1 MTQIIFLYIT
11 REFFFN
17 ILHTMNCFVT
27 YSKSCKHLSL
37 SLSSISTFT
46 PLFIPSFSHFHSFSL
61 PHPTQCHSLFL
72 SEILHPEGRP
82 RGPESHSIQTSP
94 VHTNLRVQRVG
105 LGSQKN
111 IQALQHRGWASEPKT
126 SPVKQSGWWA
136 EISSHKPC
144 DNRRWPGE
152 LKQVHTSPMIQ
163 RTGPGSQGKWT

>member
-46 PLFIPSFSHFHSFSL
+46 PLFIPLFSHFHSFSL

-72 SEILHPEGRP
+72 SEILHPVGRP
-82 RGPESHSIQTSP
+82 RGPRESQ
-94 VHTNLRVQRVG
+94 HTNLSSAHKPHG
-105 LGSQKN
+105 TEGSLGSQKKN
-111 IQALQHRGWASEPKT
+111 AQALQHRGQAQGAKT
-126 SPVKQSGWWA
+126 SA
-136 EISSHKPC
+136 HKHC
-144 DNRRWPGE
+144 HTEGRPGE
-152 LKQVHTSPMIQ
+152 MREMHTSPS
-163 RTGPGSQGKWT
+163 T

>member
-94 VHTNLRVQRVG
+94 VHTSLMAQRAAQG
-105 LGSQKN
+105 AK
-111 IQALQHRGWASEPKT
+111 RRT
-126 SPVKQSGWWA
+126 
-136 EISSHKPC
+136 HKPC
-144 DNRRWPGE
+144 NTEGRPGE
-152 LKQVHTSPMIQ
+152 PRQVHTSLQ
-163 RTGPGSQGKWT
+163 HRQQAQGAKTSAHKHCHTEGRPGEMREMHTSPAT